1 MKTYD
6 VAGQRSFSYVCFHL
20 FCRQP
25 TLFDKICYEV
35 DDEGCQMGSRVYG
48 DCDALMREIM
58 KNVMAEDDLKEWEEG
73 REARMEEYDKQR
85 VKPGG
90 DL

>member
-1 MKTYD
+1 
-6 VAGQRSFSYVCFHL
+6 
-20 FCRQP
+20 
-25 TLFDKICYEV
+25 
-35 DDEGCQMGSRVYG
+35 MGSRVYG